1 LTPSRPPPRPPARS
15 SPNWGWRAGSR
26 WLSAKLPGAA
36 IERGPFDVVWASH
49 VVHHLPDESAAVR
62 ELATSLRPGGRLALA
77 EGGVHLRCL
86 PSGVGLGEPGLEGRL
101 DAAGDRWFAALRAR
115 LPGAVPRRRGWTRL
129 LGDAGLVEVGTRS
142 FLLELGPPLTA
153 TQAAYV
159 RHHLRGLVARLD
171 DELDPV
177 DRQALVRLT
186 DPDHRTTSAAATTCS
201 CSPSTASTSAPRH
214 A

>member
-1 LTPSRPPPRPPARS
+1 
-15 SPNWGWRAGSR
+15 
-26 WLSAKLPGAA
+26 
-36 IERGPFDVVWASH
+36 
-49 VVHHLPDESAAVR
+49 VR
-62 ELATSLRPGGRLALA
+62 ELAASLRPGGRLALA
-77 EGGVHLRCL
+77 EGGVQLRCL
-86 PSGVGLGEPGLEGRL
+86 PPGVGLGEPGLEGRL

-115 LPGAVPRRRGWTRL
+115 LPDAVPRRHGWTRL

-177 DRQALVRLT
+177 DRQALLRLT
-186 DPDHRTTSAAATTCS
+186 DPDHPDDVGRRDDVFALAVDSVHVGT
-201 CSPSTASTSAPRH
+201 APR